1 MRAEKNKPSTL
12 LEYLKSLITNKE
24 YTNMESPNVT
34 MSVNGK
40 KSIVISL
47 KGLFAWQR
55 GAKVKNYYFT
65 EVSHPRPKT
74 KML

>member
-1 MRAEKNKPSTL
+1 
-12 LEYLKSLITNKE
+12 
-24 YTNMESPNVT
+24 MESLKVT